1 MHSGS
6 GLDSI
11 CNGSFAGQAKEE
23 RKRKTKIK
31 QNIIQQFRLLQKER
45 IIEND
50 IKLLKKNK
58 SFITTQELTIQDIN
72 SAFLIVYYEVFKE
85 K

>member
-1 MHSGS
+1 M
-6 GLDSI
+6 I
-11 CNGSFAGQAKEE
+11 PKVNA
-23 RKRKTKIK
+23 IK